1 MPQLDIV
8 SYFSQYVW
16 LMVFYIGFY
25 FVLVNSLLPK
35 VSRILKVRSFK
46 IQNLRN
52 KVVSSNGIGENEVSF
67 QKIREENSI
76 VRLRFAQQSL
86 AKAFSNV
93 SSWIVK
99 NAQTIQKQEKVTSA
113 FKNQI
118 KKDLINHIR
127 VNNTIETLT
136 DLSNLKK
143 DLSKINTFSKDKKV
157 EHVFFSKKTIQMI
170 KRK

>member
-25 FVLVNSLLPK
+25 FILVNSLLPK
-35 VSRILKVRSFK
+35 VSRILKVRSLK
-46 IQNLRN
+46 IQSLRN
-52 KVVSSNGIGENEVSF
+52 KLASSDSIGENGVDF
-67 QKIREENSI
+67 KKTREENSI

-86 AKAFSNV
+86 VKAFSNV

-127 VNNTIETLT
+127 VNNNIETLT
-136 DLSNLKK
+136 DFADRNK
-143 DLSKINTFSKDKKV
+143 DVSKLNSFSKEKKV
-157 EHVFFSKKTIQMI
+157 EHIFYSKKLF
-170 KRK
+170 KC